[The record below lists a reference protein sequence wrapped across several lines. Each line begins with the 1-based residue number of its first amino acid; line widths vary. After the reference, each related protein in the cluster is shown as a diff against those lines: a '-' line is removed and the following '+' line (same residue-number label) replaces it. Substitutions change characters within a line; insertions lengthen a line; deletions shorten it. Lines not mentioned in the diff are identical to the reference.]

1 MAQRRPAAQQSAL
14 KVARQALQVAQ
25 SLKASVEKKYAITIF
40 EDSEVIRTGAVFF
53 LNETQQG
60 LGDAGE
66 RVGDVIRMTR
76 IRFSLQFI
84 QPVSLTGSHA
94 MRMVIVLDKQNVLA
108 NAGDL
113 FIGVGTQHAPML
125 QYTKDYR
132 LQYVVL
138 YDSFAMNLD
147 TYHPSHTKH
156 LDMKVNI
163 NTRYIQGPD
172 QMTTGAL
179 KVIFLSD
186 LPGSAPQYPQV
197 TGTIRCDY
205 TDS

>member
-1 MAQRRPAAQQSAL
+1 MAQRRPAAKQSAL

-94 MRMVIVLDKQNVLA
+94 MRMVIVLDKQNVLR
-108 NAGDL
+108 
-113 FIGVGTQHAPML
+113 TP
-125 QYTKDYR
+125 
-132 LQYVVL
+132 
-138 YDSFAMNLD
+138 
-147 TYHPSHTKH
+147 
-156 LDMKVNI
+156 
-163 NTRYIQGPD
+163 
-172 QMTTGAL
+172 
-179 KVIFLSD
+179 VIFSSASVRSM
-186 LPGSAPQYPQV
+186 LPCYSTPKITVCSTSY
-197 TGTIRCDY
+197 Y
-205 TDS
+205 TTASP